1 MVRRIQY
8 PSFSGTDHVFM
19 SFGKA
24 ELAQEQDDSEIL
36 LSVYA
41 TDLTCFEQISVY
53 YSKKETQR

>member
-1 MVRRIQY
+1 
-8 PSFSGTDHVFM
+8 M

-24 ELAQEQDDSEIL
+24 ELAQEQDDTEIL

-53 YSKKETQR
+53 YST